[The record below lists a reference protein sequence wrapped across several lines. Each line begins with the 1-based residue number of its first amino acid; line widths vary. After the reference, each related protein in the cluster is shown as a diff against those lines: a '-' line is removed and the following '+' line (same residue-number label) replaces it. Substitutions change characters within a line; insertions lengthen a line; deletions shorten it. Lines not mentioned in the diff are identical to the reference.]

1 MITIK
6 NKPFLFVLAIAII
19 AILLLWRQCNKSGQ
33 QENISFAISDTLTLT
48 RDTLGRQTA
57 KISVITAY
65 NKRGLLLYRTK
76 DSTIQA
82 LQTLVARTKGLLSAT
97 VLSNSTANRIASA
110 SKITGR
116 DTVIQD
122 SLIYLYPVYSTN
134 FKNRW
139 EDFIITAD
147 KDTFD
152 INYTL
157 FNEFEITQAREKRVK
172 GLFKRKVP
180 VITVKNL
187 NPHTSTRELRSF
199 AIKPHPRR
207 VSLGVGVYY
216 GFAIPTLKPTLV
228 LGGGVQYN
236 LIGR

>member
-1 MITIK
+1 MK
-6 NKPFLFVLAIAII
+6 NKPFLITLVVA
-19 AILLLWRQCNKSGQ
+19 AILFILLWRQCNKTTQ
-33 QENISFAISDTLTLT
+33 QGDISFAISDTLTLT
-48 RDTLGRQTA
+48 RDSLGRQTA
-57 KISVITAY
+57 KISVITAFD
-65 NKRGLLLYRTK
+65 KRGLLMIRTK
-76 DSTIQA
+76 DSTIKA
-82 LQTLVARTKGLLSAT
+82 LKTLVAHTKGLLSAT
-97 VLSNSTANRIASA
+97 ILSNSTANVVRSA
-110 SKITGR
+110 SNITGR

-157 FNEFEITQAREKRVK
+157 FNEFEITQAREKRIK

-180 VITVKNL
+180 VITIKNM
-187 NPHTSTRELRSF
+187 NPNTETRELRSF

-207 VSLGVGVYY
+207 MSLGVGVYY
-216 GFAIPTLKPTLV
+216 GFSIPTLKPSLI